1 VFSLYS
7 IVLYLWEIRLGHALK
22 EILLYITLEAKS
34 VVLSSEGIEKYRN
47 NRKRGLSEKN
57 F

>member
-1 VFSLYS
+1 MFSLYS